1 MVMNFDASLA
11 VAAVERA
18 RRLVNIA
25 RLADADLDFF
35 ALYNGDAFFVNLLI
49 ARALELVLT
58 RSFARD

>member
-1 MVMNFDASLA
+1 MNFDASLA

-35 ALYNGDAFFVNLLI
+35 ALDNGDAFFVDLLI